1 MAADAVCGGLPLTTM
16 LATLLVLAAVLGLAI
31 GSFLNVVIHRV
42 PRRESV
48 VAPRSRCPG
57 CRTEL
62 ASRDNVPVV
71 SWVLLRGRCRTCS
84 EPISARYP
92 LVELMT
98 ALVFMLLALRL
109 QHDPWALPAYLFFG
123 ALGVA
128 LTWIDLDVR
137 RLPDALTL
145 PAYPVAIV
153 LLGVAALLGDGDGSP
168 TRAVVGGA
176 LVLAFYLTLHVVTH
190 GRGMGLGDV
199 KLSGV
204 LGAYIA
210 WLGWGTLAVG
220 VFGAFLLGGVG
231 SLGLIAAGRA
241 GRKSRIPFGPYMIAG
256 ALLAILLGEP
266 LASAYR
272 DVTGI

>member
-1 MAADAVCGGLPLTTM
+1 M
-16 LATLLVLAAVLGLAI
+16 L
-31 GSFLNVVIHRV
+31 
-42 PRRESV
+42 
-48 VAPRSRCPG
+48 
-57 CRTEL
+57 
-62 ASRDNVPVV
+62 
-71 SWVLLRGRCRTCS
+71 
-84 EPISARYP
+84 
-92 LVELMT
+92 
-98 ALVFMLLALRL
+98 
-109 QHDPWALPAYLFFG
+109 
-123 ALGVA
+123 
-128 LTWIDLDVR
+128 
-137 RLPDALTL
+137 
-145 PAYPVAIV
+145 
-153 LLGVAALLGDGDGSP
+153 AALLGDGDGSP

-176 LVLAFYLTLHVVTH
+176 LVLVFYLTLHVVTH

-231 SLGLIAAGRA
+231 SLGLIVAGRA